1 MIKHLFLFFVIS
13 LSLSAQ
19 DSIPKNKF
27 EPSLNANV
35 GYLVPAYPNTPKSSY
50 ATNNS
55 IGFSWQ
61 SMGKDKWHQLYNFP
75 KFGIDVFYSTFD
87 NPKELGY
94 NIGLVPSFEWRANKK
109 KNLRFKFGLGN
120 AWFNKTYDIISN
132 ENNFYIGRQITSMVQ
147 IGMYWTAR
155 LSKKMALTYGLSSV
169 HCSDG
174 HTALPNAGMN
184 ILSAHVGLRFE
195 EQREFKRLEIPN
207 VTMKSRF
214 AMRVG
219 YGPHKFGA
227 TTKAVGGPSYP
238 TYHVSGWFHKG
249 YKNIHVV
256 QLGATFSYYSSFYD
270 YIISQEVY
278 KTDQQIRS
286 CTGVAFIGHEFV
298 MGKVSFVSQAG
309 IYFYNPFFIKQKKIE
324 GTWGSF
330 GEKFESFNTNRVGLT
345 YYPFKKR
352 NTLNELKNQLSLS
365 VFIKANAGQA
375 DLYEYAIGFV
385 F

>member
-1 MIKHLFLFFVIS
+1 MIKHFSVFFIA

-19 DSIPKNKF
+19 DSTQKNVF
-27 EPSLNANV
+27 EPSVNTYI
-35 GYLVPAYPNTPKSSY
+35 GYLIPAYPNTPKSDFT
-50 ATNNS
+50 TNNAL
-55 IGFSWQ
+55 GFSWQ

-75 KFGIDVFYSTFD
+75 KFGIDAFFSTFN
-87 NPKELGY
+87 NPTELGY

-120 AWFNKTYDIISN
+120 AWFNKTYDIITN
-132 ENNFYIGRQITSMVQ
+132 ENNFYIGRHLTSMVN
-147 IGMYWTAR
+147 IGLYR
-155 LSKKMALTYGLSSV
+155 SVPFSKKTTFTYGFSFL
-169 HCSDG
+169 HCSNG

-184 ILSAHVGLRFE
+184 ILSAHLGWRFE
-195 EQREFKRLEIPN
+195 KQREFKNVEIPDQQP
-207 VTMKSRF
+207 SSGF
-214 AMRVG
+214 GMRVG
-219 YGPHKFGA
+219 YGAHKFGA

-238 TYHVSGWFHKG
+238 TYHLSGWYQKA
-249 YKNIHVV
+249 YKNIHIV

-298 MGKVSFVSQAG
+298 FGKVSLVSQAG
-309 IYFYNPFFIKQKKIE
+309 LYIYNPFFIKQKKIE
-324 GTWGSF
+324 GSWGSF

-352 NTLNELKNQLSLS
+352 NSLNDLKNQLSIS
-365 VFIKANAGQA
+365 VMIKANAGQA
-375 DLYEYAIGFV
+375 DLYEYAIGFI